1 MEFIPLKVANQL
13 EEIDVLSN
21 SKPQVIF
28 KHSTSC
34 YISGMAKKSLV
45 RELENTNEGMVD
57 VYYLDLLLHRNLSN
71 TIAERYHVRHE
82 SPQLLLIYHSKCVF
96 NASHG
101 DVSLDKAMEV
111 LKINPH

>member
-1 MEFIPLKVANQL
+1 MEFTVLKVVNQL
-13 EEIDVLSN
+13 EEIDVLSDT
-21 SKPQVIF
+21 KPQVIF

-45 RELENTNEGMVD
+45 RELENTNEGIVD

-71 TIAERYHVRHE
+71 AIAERYQVQHQ
-82 SPQLLLIYHSKCVF
+82 SPQLLLIHHRKCVY

-101 DVSLDKAMEV
+101 DVSLDKAMEF
-111 LKINPH
+111 LKMNSH